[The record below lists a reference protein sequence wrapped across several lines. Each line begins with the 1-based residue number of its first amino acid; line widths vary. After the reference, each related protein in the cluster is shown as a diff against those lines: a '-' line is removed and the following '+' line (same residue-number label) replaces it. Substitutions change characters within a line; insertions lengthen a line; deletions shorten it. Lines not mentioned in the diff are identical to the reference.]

1 MMKERRREK
10 REENKKENKFEEGGE
25 GRWTDRIRLS
35 TIQHIIVQHSIV
47 QHIIAQHS
55 TALSLHHSIQHCI
68 TEEGKAAAQCEHLGG
83 RDYSFDARLDCL
95 QPIRA
100 CTAGGLKRKWNMERE
115 RERER

>member
-35 TIQHIIVQHSIV
+35 TIQHIIVPHSIV

-68 TEEGKAAAQCEHLGG
+68 TEEGKAQRSVSTLEVGTTASMRGWT
-83 RDYSFDARLDCL
+83 
-95 QPIRA
+95 A
-100 CTAGGLKRKWNMERE
+100 CSPSGPVQRE
-115 RERER
+115 G